1 MAVDCTVGLVV
12 QSSFLAKWL
21 AERVRD
27 RVRIRVRVR
36 VRARIGLILCFLSF
50 IFSCLTCIVLNFN
63 EALTQCI
70 VKLHDILHVVL

>member
-1 MAVDCTVGLVV
+1 MAVDCTVELVV
-12 QSSFLAKWL
+12 RSSFLAKWL

-36 VRARIGLILCFLSF
+36 VRDIIGLILFFFSF
-50 IFSCLTCIVLNFN
+50 RFSCLTCIILNFN

-70 VKLHDILHVVL
+70 VKLHDIV